1 MKKYK
6 TKDSGKRRKFSTG
19 AVRDVNEEKGR
30 YDLISPIMIER
41 LAQLLQRGAKKY
53 SSRNWEKGME
63 LSVYMDSG
71 MRHLYKFL
79 EGHRDED
86 HLIAAIWNLQALLH
100 IEEMINRGLLPK
112 DLYDLPNYL
121 PKEKKK
127 K

>member
-1 MKKYK
+1 MKKHI
-6 TKDSGKRRKFSTG
+6 TKDSGKRRGFSTG

-30 YDLISPIMIER
+30 YDLISPIMMER
-41 LAQLLQRGAKKY
+41 LAKLLQRGAVKY
-53 SSRNWEKGME
+53 SSRNWEMGMP

-71 MRHLYKFL
+71 MRHLFKFL

-121 PKEKKK
+121 PKQ
-127 K
+127 

>member
-1 MKKYK
+1 MKKHI
-6 TKDSGKRRKFSTG
+6 TKDSGKRRGFSTG

-30 YDLISPIMIER
+30 YDLISPIMMER
-41 LAQLLQRGAKKY
+41 LAQLLQRGAVKY
-53 SSRNWEKGME
+53 SSRNWEQGMP

-71 MRHLYKFL
+71 MRHLFKFL

-86 HLIAAIWNLQALLH
+86 HLVAAIWNLQALLH

-121 PKEKKK
+121 PK
-127 K
+127 